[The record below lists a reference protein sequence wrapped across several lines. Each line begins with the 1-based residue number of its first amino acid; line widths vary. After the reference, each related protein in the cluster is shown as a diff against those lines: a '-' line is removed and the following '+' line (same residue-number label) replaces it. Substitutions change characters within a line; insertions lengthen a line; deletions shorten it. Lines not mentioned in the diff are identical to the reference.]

1 MYPSRIHRTAL
12 SLLLAAAPLAFGCY
26 NAEALRKSRSEAA
39 KVISM
44 EEIDLGEF
52 AISLPHLLG
61 NAEDSMVEFHVFGRV
76 ESRDRAKVARTLETR
91 GPELRSRMLIAV
103 RSLSDADFDEP
114 KLTKLRQSIADVVNG
129 ALQEK
134 LVKKVGFYN
143 YALNTT
149 I

>member
-1 MYPSRIHRTAL
+1 
-12 SLLLAAAPLAFGCY
+12 
-26 NAEALRKSRSEAA
+26 
-39 KVISM
+39 
-44 EEIDLGEF
+44 
-52 AISLPHLLG
+52 
-61 NAEDSMVEFHVFGRV
+61 
-76 ESRDRAKVARTLETR
+76 
-91 GPELRSRMLIAV
+91 MLIAV